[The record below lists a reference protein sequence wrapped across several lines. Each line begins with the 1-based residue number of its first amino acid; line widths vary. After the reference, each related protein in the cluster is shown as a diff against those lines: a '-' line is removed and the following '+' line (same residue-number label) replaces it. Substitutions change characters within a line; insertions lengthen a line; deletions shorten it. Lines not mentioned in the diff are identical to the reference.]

1 MFSKKRLTLLLLSGV
16 FLFSSCQSQKSIQ
29 VSDVWARP
37 GLIDG
42 NSAVFFMIDNPT
54 GEDDQLLSAASDIAQ
69 AVEIHQSTMH
79 EGVMKMEK
87 QDFIP
92 VPAGERVTFE
102 PGGLHIMLIGL
113 HQPLNSGDTFTLNLN
128 FDIAGE
134 ITLDVT
140 VKEP

>member
-1 MFSKKRLTLLLLSGV
+1 
-16 FLFSSCQSQKSIQ
+16 
-29 VSDVWARP
+29 
-37 GLIDG
+37 
-42 NSAVFFMIDNPT
+42 MIDNPT
-54 GEDDQLLSAASDIAQ
+54 GEDDQLLSASSDIAQ
-69 AVEIHQSTMH
+69 AVEIHKSSMH

-87 QDFIP
+87 QDFVP
-92 VPAGERVTFE
+92 VPAGEQVIFE

-113 HQPLNSGDTFTLNLN
+113 HQPLNSGDTFTLTLN